1 MLALIENGAKM
12 DWFQSEGPFATNLKR
27 KEELSQVFQYCKSKP
42 LTFHERFCDFFAVD
56 AKSYFDL
63 EEPVDIRIDADLE
76 LSAKKDL
83 GSLKAGTYWR
93 RGKIIERIDEQ
104 NFNVVLFNGVE
115 YEK

>member
-27 KEELSQVFQYCKSKP
+27 KEELSQVFQYCKSD
-42 LTFHERFCDFFAVD
+42 LRAFHERFSDFILID
-56 AKSYFDL
+56 AKSNFDL
-63 EEPVDIRIDADLE
+63 EEPVDIRIDGDLE

-93 RGKIIERIDEQ
+93 RGKIVEKIDEQ